1 MYKTT
6 LIFGWIAG
14 WTDVVYGTHAQD
26 TCRDREEKRA
36 RAENI
41 TIAASEL
48 TDDGIVRARAQQ
60 RDCRG
65 VGIARGAEI
74 SMPRGKRSGGVM
86 HTHRVGLDS

>member
-6 LIFGWIAG
+6 SIFGWIAR
-14 WTDVVYGTHAQD
+14 WTDVVYGTHAEIE
-26 TCRDREEKRA
+26 RERKR
-36 RAENI
+36 EPGPK
-41 TIAASEL
+41 TSQSVTEL
-48 TDDGIVRARAQQ
+48 TADGIVRARATT
-60 RDCRG
+60 RLPG